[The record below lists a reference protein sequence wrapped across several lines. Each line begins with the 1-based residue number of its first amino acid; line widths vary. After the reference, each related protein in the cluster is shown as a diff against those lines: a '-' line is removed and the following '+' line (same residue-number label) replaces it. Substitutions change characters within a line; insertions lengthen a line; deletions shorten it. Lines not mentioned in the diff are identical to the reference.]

1 MRVRVAAMAPAMATP
16 FRRASAPPPLLQE
29 LDAIEPRLSYQGWQK
44 AVAEIEESYIEG
56 GMPAPWNDS
65 ILQNNLR
72 PGAVRTH
79 AGCVVSTTITL
90 SIAELLCL

>member
-1 MRVRVAAMAPAMATP
+1 MAAMATP
-16 FRRASAPPPLLQE
+16 FRRRRHRSCNQE
-29 LDAIEPRLSYQGWQK
+29 LDAIGPTLSYMLSYQGWQK

-72 PGAVRTH
+72 PGAVRAH

>member
-1 MRVRVAAMAPAMATP
+1 MADGTYAGPYGGNGARNGDP
-16 FRRASAPPPLLQE
+16 VPLPPPPLLQE

-44 AVAEIEESYIEG
+44 AVAESEERNIEG

-65 ILQNNLR
+65 VLQNNLR
-72 PGAVRTH
+72 PGAVR
-79 AGCVVSTTITL
+79 VVSTTITL